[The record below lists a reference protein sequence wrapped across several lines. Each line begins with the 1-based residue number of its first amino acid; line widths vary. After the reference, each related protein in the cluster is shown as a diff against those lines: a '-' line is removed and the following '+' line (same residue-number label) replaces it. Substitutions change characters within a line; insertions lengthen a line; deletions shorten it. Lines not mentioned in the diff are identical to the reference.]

1 MYRMGRLVYRAARV
15 AWVAGE
21 EVMEWLTDGFLCGF
35 FGMLFVGLP
44 YLIGSG
50 EF

>member
-1 MYRMGRLVYRAARV
+1 MGRPVLRAARV
-15 AWVAGE
+15 AWLARSQ
-21 EVMEWLTDGFLCGF
+21 VMDWLTAGFLCGF

-50 EF
+50 EL

>member
-1 MYRMGRLVYRAARV
+1 MGSLVYRAARV
-15 AWVAGE
+15 AWMADSRPR
-21 EVMEWLTDGFLCGF
+21 MNWLTDGFLCGF

>member
-1 MYRMGRLVYRAARV
+1 MEALRV
-15 AWVAGE
+15 
-21 EVMEWLTDGFLCGF
+21 GFECGF

-50 EF
+50 EL

>member
-1 MYRMGRLVYRAARV
+1 MN
-15 AWVAGE
+15 
-21 EVMEWLTDGFLCGF
+21 WLTDGFLCGFLCGF

-50 EF
+50 EL